1 MTALQ
6 ERERLTRARRLV
18 IKVGTRALVQ
28 KNGRPDGRRMA
39 ELVRQ
44 IAALRASGTEVVLVT
59 SGAIAAGMAAM
70 GMKRRPANMP
80 DLQMAAAVGQLRL
93 MAAYDRLFGRRGC
106 RIGQILLT
114 HDDLKHRTRHLNA
127 RTTMLTMLRR
137 GVVPIVNE
145 NDVVAVDEIKF
156 GDNDQLA
163 SLATL
168 LVEADGLILLSTVDG
183 LMEESAT
190 GEERRIPVVHGIT
203 RDILGLARGKGSE
216 LSTGGMLS
224 KLQSAAVVVAAGVPV
239 VIANGRRNGE
249 LLRVCAGEDAGTLVV
264 PAEGDAEAAPSHRK
278 RWIAFFHRTSGA
290 LVVDDG
296 ARAAILARGRSLLPI
311 GVREVEGEFDRSAM
325 VDIRGLDG
333 KVFARGLAAYSS
345 ADIRK
350 IQGRKTS
357 EIAPLLG
364 SKDYDE
370 VVHRDNLVVLADS
383 V

>member
-1 MTALQ
+1 MTPLQ
-6 ERERLTRARRLV
+6 ERERLKQAHRLV
-18 IKVGTRALVQ
+18 IKVGTRVLVQ
-28 KNGRPDGRRMA
+28 RNGRPDGRHMA

-44 IAALRASGTEVVLVT
+44 IAALRASGTEVVLVS

-70 GMKRRPANMP
+70 GMKRRPTNMP

-93 MAAYDRLFGRRGC
+93 MAAYDRLFSRHGC

-114 HDDLKHRTRHLNA
+114 HDDLKHRARHLNA

-168 LVEADGLILLSTVDG
+168 LIEADGLILLSTVDG
-183 LMEESAT
+183 LMEKTAS
-190 GEERRIPVVHGIT
+190 GKDRRIPLVHGIT
-203 RDILGLARGKGSE
+203 REVLGLARGKGSE

-224 KLQSAAVVVAAGVPV
+224 KLQSAAVVLASGVPV
-239 VIANGRRNGE
+239 VIANGRRDGE
-249 LLRVCAGEDAGTLVV
+249 LLRVCTGEDAGTLLV
-264 PAEGDAEAAPSHRK
+264 PAEVDVDAAPSHRK
-278 RWIAFFHRTSGA
+278 RWIAFFHKTSGT

-296 ARAAILARGRSLLPI
+296 ARDAILARGRSLLPI
-311 GVREVEGEFDRSAM
+311 GVREVEGEFERSAM
-325 VDIRGLDG
+325 VNIRAMDG
-333 KVFARGLAAYSS
+333 TVIARGLAAYSS
-345 ADIRK
+345 ADIRR
-350 IQGRKTS
+350 IQGRKTA
-357 EIAPLLG
+357 EIAPILG

-370 VVHRDNLVVLADS
+370 VVHRDNLVVLTES